1 MASPSTSNGLA
12 PIVLNG
18 HGEAGHDEKHEEIPQ
33 TLSSNPA
40 PLTDD
45 EGENGAGE
53 QGESVATDDD
63 EEDEADDEE
72 EEEDEEEDED
82 EEPSLKYERIGGSLP
97 DLLKKDSG
105 SAITVCNKKLVHSTN
120 SGIVRVLTR
129 SAGNGYTRGD
139 NTHPRPHRKAHKVI
153 QTPPCICSRHLI
165 RRDRRF
171 RRHCVH

>member
-12 PIVLNG
+12 LIVLNG
-18 HGEAGHDEKHEEIPQ
+18 NGEAGHDEKHEDIPQ
-33 TLSSNPA
+33 RLSSNPA

-45 EGENGAGE
+45 EGEEGAGE

-63 EEDEADDEE
+63 EEEEEDDEE
-72 EEEDEEEDED
+72 EEEEEEEDEDD

-105 SAITVCNKKLVHSTN
+105 SAITVCNKKLVHSKN
-120 SGIVRVLTR
+120 SGIVRVLIR

-139 NTHPRPHRKAHKVI
+139 NTHP
-153 QTPPCICSRHLI
+153 
-165 RRDRRF
+165 
-171 RRHCVH
+171 